1 MRNILLAFLLFSVEI
16 GNAQSLQPGFI
27 ASEFEEMVRIYSRQG
42 DSSFFNGIPD
52 PAHHRMIYRSPISGL
67 DNRWDLWLSD
77 QNVAVISLRGTTS
90 APESW
95 LQNYYSAMIDANGS
109 IELNE
114 KKSFSY
120 HLSDR
125 EGATVHAG
133 WVIGFAYLFDDI
145 KPKFDSL
152 YLAGVKN
159 FVILGHSQ
167 GGAIGYYLTSQFLH
181 MKNKSEIPVD
191 VQFKSIFFAAPK
203 PGNTQYAYD
212 FETITHGGWAY
223 NAVNA
228 DDWVPETPATVQ
240 TSTDFNKTNPFTD
253 PSAIL
258 ASQKFAERFVLKM
271 VFGKLNKHP
280 RKAEKVYQ
288 KYLGRKAYK
297 YIAKSLPYYKRP
309 TFKGSANYVRTGVPI
324 VLQGDKNYYSRFPN
338 NTSNFVVH
346 HMMQPYYY
354 LAVQYNQR

>member
-1 MRNILLAFLLFSVEI
+1 MKRSLLVLVLFSCLW

-52 PAHHRMIYRSPISGL
+52 PAHHQMIYRSPISGL
-67 DNRWDLWLSD
+67 DNRWDLWMSD
-77 QNVAVISLRGTTS
+77 QRVAVMSIRGTTS

-95 LQNYYSAMIDANGS
+95 LQNYYSAMIDANGT
-109 IELNE
+109 IDLNE
-114 KKSFSY
+114 KTKFSY
-120 HLSDR
+120 QLSHR

-152 YLAGVKN
+152 YQAGVRE
-159 FVILGHSQ
+159 FIILGHSQ

-181 MKNKSEIPVD
+181 MKNRGEVPMD
-191 VQFKSIFFAAPK
+191 AQFKSIFFAAPK

-212 FETITHGGWAY
+212 FETLTHGGWAY

-228 DDWVPETPATVQ
+228 DDWVPETPASVQ
-240 TSTDFNKTNPFTD
+240 TSTDFNQTNPFTD
-253 PSAIL
+253 PTAIL

-280 RKAEKVYQ
+280 RKAERVCQ
-288 KYLGRKAYK
+288 KYLGKKAYK
-297 YIAKSLPYYKRP
+297 YIAKSLPHYKRP
-309 TFKGSANYVRTGVPI
+309 AFRNSANYVRTGVPI
-324 VLQGDKNYYSRFPN
+324 VLQGDANYYTRFPN
-338 NTSNFVVH
+338 SASNFVVH